1 MAAPTPKPTALKK
14 LQGTY
19 RPDRAARDEMQPS
32 QLDTLPAAPDELNAR
47 GQQAWYTAATEL
59 QQLGMLHAVDLPLLQ
74 AYCREVQRMHE
85 ADYYVRTQG
94 TVLKGKNKVGS
105 EYYLKNPWL
114 GIYNDALAQAN
125 RLAQQ
130 FGFTPSARTRISAPA
145 KEKPKAD
152 PWAEL

>member
-1 MAAPTPKPTALKK
+1 MAPTPKPSALKK

-19 RPDRAARDEMQPS
+19 RADRAAASEMQPHK
-32 QLDTLPAAPDELNAR
+32 LDTLPAAPDELNTR
-47 GQQAWYTAATEL
+47 GQSAWYTAVGEL

-94 TVLKGKNKVGS
+94 HVLKGKNKGGS

-125 RLAQQ
+125 RLAAQ
-130 FGFTPSARTRISAPA
+130 FGFTPSARTRISAP
-145 KEKPKAD
+145 KNDKKPAD
-152 PWAEL
+152 PWADL

>member
-1 MAAPTPKPTALKK
+1 MAPTPKPSALKK

-19 RPDRAARDEMQPS
+19 RPDRAAADEMQPS
-32 QLDTLPAAPDELNAR
+32 QLASIPAAPQELNPR
-47 GQQAWYTAATEL
+47 GQEAWYVAVGEL
-59 QQLGMLHAVDLPLLQ
+59 QKLGMLHAVDLPLLQ

-94 TVLKGKNKVGS
+94 TVLKAKNKGGS

-125 RLAQQ
+125 RLAMQ
-130 FGFTPSARTRISAPA
+130 FGFTPSARTRINAP
-145 KEKPKAD
+145 KNDKKPAD
-152 PWAEL
+152 PWADL